1 MYRKICI
8 GVLLAFIRLL
18 LVDASSQESRILQNR
33 ILQLSRSADFF
44 YLDAENGNDKWNGKR
59 PTPEEGTGPFKTFIG
74 AIDGIRAQRAFP
86 NEKDSKLSIV
96 GYPGDKRPVISGAVK
111 ISGKNFTPLGDKI
124 FFAPFKG
131 KCSKHVFLGKK
142 RLIRARKPNL
152 KKWTGSDMTGEGP
165 YLTIKDLLH
174 PTSDCDRQA
183 SGGYRQ
189 KNCHPNN
196 KMGFIFEQGDIDPNW
211 SNPKT
216 GDIVI
221 FQGWTAERGHIKN
234 VSAGNILEFTKPL
247 RFPIGEHPKSSGF
260 RYIVEH
266 IFEELDATGEFF
278 CDEEAQILY
287 LIPPEDALLDKD
299 VFIASEDTF
308 FIITDTKD
316 IQFEGLEFR
325 HSHDRN
331 FNSYSR
337 KPSVFHVEQ
346 TRHFSVK
353 RCLFSNIGYTGIL
366 IYKSCNYIQIHK
378 SKFSDVGYFAID
390 SSAQTKNL
398 FIFKNTFEG
407 CGVTNMFQPSCLHIR
422 GAENIKIS
430 GNKISRS
437 SYAGMRIGWQSTFTK
452 DYVSEGRYVFHVVRN
467 DVSNYGM
474 GILSDFAGIY
484 LASHPGCSG
493 PKANLS
499 NCHLHARVAFNTIHN
514 ASAYRYGGMGIYGD
528 TAVSSLTVENNWLYD
543 LDGAAVNFH
552 CGQNNVAL
560 NNMIY
565 HVKNGR
571 IFGTCNAI
579 VGKGVLLKQDLTFK
593 KNVIYVTHRNGR
605 LWRPFDAWRFDAPAV
620 DNNVYYFSSD
630 DLRQKKQFFPK
641 TKSFG
646 AWQRNLNDLKSIVG
660 DPKFMDTKNRDFRLK
675 SSSVARNIGIKSFD
689 LRKYRT

>member
-1 MYRKICI
+1 MKNAHAKNA
-8 GVLLAFIRLL
+8 LTFWQ
-18 LVDASSQESRILQNR
+18 VDALTQESQFMQNR

-189 KNCHPNN
+189 KNCHSNN
-196 KMGFIFEQGDIDPNW
+196 KMGFLFEQGDIDPNW

-221 FQGWTAERGHIKN
+221 FQGWTAERGHVKN

-287 LIPPEDALLDKD
+287 LIPPEDALLDED

-331 FNSYSR
+331 FNSYRR
-337 KPSVFHVEQ
+337 KPSVFHVEH

-366 IYKSCNYIQIHK
+366 IYKSCNSIQILE
-378 SKFSDVGYFAID
+378 SQFSDVGYFAID
-390 SSAQTKNL
+390 SNVQTKNL
-398 FIFKNTFEG
+398 LISKNTFEG

-422 GAENIKIS
+422 GAENVKIS
-430 GNKISRS
+430 DNKINRS

-452 DYVSEGRYVFHVVRN
+452 DYVSEGRYVFDVVRN

-499 NCHLHARVAFNTIHN
+499 NCHLHARVAFNTVHN

-571 IFGTCNAI
+571 VFGTCNAI

-605 LWRPFDAWRFDAPAV
+605 LWRPFDAWRFDAPDV

-630 DLRQKKQFFPK
+630 DQRQRDEFFPK
-641 TKSFG
+641 KKSFG
-646 AWQRNLNDLKSIVG
+646 EWQSKSHDLNSVIG
-660 DPKFMDTKNRDFRLK
+660 DPEFMDTKNRDFRLK
-675 SSSVARNIGIKSFD
+675 ISSIARNIGIKSFD
-689 LRKYRT
+689 LRK